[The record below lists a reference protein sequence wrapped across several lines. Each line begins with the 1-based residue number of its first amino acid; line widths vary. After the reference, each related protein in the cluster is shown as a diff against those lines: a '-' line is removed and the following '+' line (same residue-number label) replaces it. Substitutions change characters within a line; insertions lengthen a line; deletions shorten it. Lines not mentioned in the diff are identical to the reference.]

1 MSLMKKL
8 VGFFSV
14 VTLLL
19 LLSACQSMPQGFSQ
33 QQVRV
38 LQQQGFEPIG
48 DDEWMLSLS
57 ALILFGFN
65 DHQLTEESR
74 EQVQQLGKSLLDIGI
89 TRLRVEGHADNLGDP
104 DYNLGLSQQRADAV
118 AIEISALGLSRDFI
132 QSQGLG
138 SMYPVASNETREG
151 RAQNRR
157 VTIIVSP

>member
-1 MSLMKKL
+1 MKNII
-8 VGFFSV
+8 GFVLLS
-14 VTLLL
+14 LLL
-19 LLSACQSMPQGFSQ
+19 VLLSACQSLPQGFSE
-33 QQVRV
+33 QQVRI

-65 DHQLTEESR
+65 DHRLTDESR

-89 TRLRVEGHADNLGDP
+89 TRLRVEGHADNQGDAE
-104 DYNLGLSQQRADAV
+104 YNLLLSQQRAEAV
-118 AIEISALGLSRDFI
+118 AAEVSALGLSRDFI
-132 QSQGLG
+132 QAQGLG
-138 SMYPVASNETREG
+138 SVYPVASNDTREG

>member
-1 MSLMKKL
+1 MKKQMGL
-8 VGFFSV
+8 VFILTFII
-14 VTLLL
+14 
-19 LLSACQSMPQGFSQ
+19 LLSACQSMPHGFSP

-65 DHQLTEESR
+65 DYKLTDDSR

-89 TRLRVEGHADNLGDP
+89 TRLRVEGHADNQGDA
-104 DYNLGLSQQRADAV
+104 DYNLKLSQQRAEAV
-118 AIEISALGLSRDFI
+118 AIEVSMLGLSRDFI
-132 QSQGLG
+132 QAQGLG
-138 SMYPVASNETREG
+138 SMFPVASNETREG